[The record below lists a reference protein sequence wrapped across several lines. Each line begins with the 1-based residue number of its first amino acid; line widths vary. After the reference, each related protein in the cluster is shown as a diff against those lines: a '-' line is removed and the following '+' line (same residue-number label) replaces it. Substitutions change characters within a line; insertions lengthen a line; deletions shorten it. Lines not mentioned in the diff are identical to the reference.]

1 MFRRLLLE
9 NWMVLFTIVAFIT
22 ASSVYVS
29 IFYRALRMRRSQVQ
43 RMAALPFSDEP
54 VSRPHE

>member
-9 NWMVLFTIVAFIT
+9 NWMSLFTIVAFIT

-29 IFYRALRMRRSQVQ
+29 IFFRALRMRRGQVQ
-43 RMAALPFSDEP
+43 RLAALPFADEAA
-54 VSRPHE
+54 SRPHE